1 MKQFLKRGAAAL
13 IALGVLVNLA
23 ACSAPA
29 RQKNLQNTPAISYY
43 NYKPEADASLRAL
56 ASEYTKK
63 TGIDVTITTV
73 DNGKYDEKLQ
83 SAFTKPAPPTI
94 FHVSSIQGVKR
105 WRDYVSP
112 LQGTSIYHDLENK
125 SSALSRSGD
134 VVAIPYTSEAYGI
147 VYNKAILQRYF
158 ALPNPLVHSVEEIR
172 DFDTLQRVCDDIQ
185 AHRAQLGIDA
195 TFATPAMSA
204 SSIWRFSKHMVNYAL
219 TCDLASGTSSTL
231 AGNCLPGLHALFD
244 LYLRDSLA
252 ITTNAS
258 DYQDADNLVPLTQV
272 SLDDAMGQFVSG
284 KVAMIQQGTWSWAQ
298 LKALGMSEENV
309 GMMPIRM
316 NGIEQKGYAI
326 GSEDY
331 WCINLQA
338 SKIDQ
343 KASIDFLHWL
353 STSQQ
358 AQKVLVDELGWS
370 MPFGG
375 SEQQHSTNPLSEQVR
390 LSLGEESLEKAA
402 TPGSGTG
409 LGTQDDSQGDTD
421 NSTSTA
427 VKKKP
432 VPAPASRETQQ
443 ESNEVPWLFA
453 LAPDS
458 RFADS
463 MGQALSQYAQDFAS
477 GKQAN
482 WQAVVKAYVNSW
494 AQASADTDD
503 ED

>member
-1 MKQFLKRGAAAL
+1 
-13 IALGVLVNLA
+13 
-23 ACSAPA
+23 
-29 RQKNLQNTPAISYY
+29 
-43 NYKPEADASLRAL
+43 
-56 ASEYTKK
+56 
-63 TGIDVTITTV
+63 
-73 DNGKYDEKLQ
+73 
-83 SAFTKPAPPTI
+83 
-94 FHVSSIQGVKR
+94 
-105 WRDYVSP
+105 
-112 LQGTSIYHDLENK
+112 
-125 SSALSRSGD
+125 
-134 VVAIPYTSEAYGI
+134 
-147 VYNKAILQRYF
+147 
-158 ALPNPLVHSVEEIR
+158 
-172 DFDTLQRVCDDIQ
+172 
-185 AHRAQLGIDA
+185 
-195 TFATPAMSA
+195 
-204 SSIWRFSKHMVNYAL
+204 
-219 TCDLASGTSSTL
+219 
-231 AGNCLPGLHALFD
+231 
-244 LYLRDSLA
+244 
-252 ITTNAS
+252 
-258 DYQDADNLVPLTQV
+258 
-272 SLDDAMGQFVSG
+272 
-284 KVAMIQQGTWSWAQ
+284 MIQQGTWSWAQ

-316 NGIEQKGYAI
+316 NGVEQKGYAI

-353 STSQQ
+353 ATSQQ
-358 AQKVLVDELGWS
+358 AQKVLVDELGLS
-370 MPFGG
+370 MPFSD

-390 LSLGEESLEKAA
+390 LSLGEESLEKAV

-421 NSTSTA
+421 DSTSTA

-432 VPAPASRETQQ
+432 VPAPASRETRQ

-477 GKQAN
+477 GKQAD
-482 WQAVVKAYVNSW
+482 WQAVVKAYVSSW